1 MKKSSFS
8 KRTPP
13 PPKQISKQTPP
24 KQTPK
29 QSSSTLQDS
38 MISGFGIGIGN
49 SIAHN
54 LMNGLFST
62 TKSPFTPSHHTDSRC
77 CVYLITELDT
87 CISLNKNCSDL
98 YAKLKLH
105 ECQYEKRD
113 F

>member
-13 PPKQISKQTPP
+13 PPKQISKQT
-24 KQTPK
+24 
-29 QSSSTLQDS
+29 SSTLQDS

-62 TKSPFTPSHHTDSRC
+62 TKSPSPPPSQTDSRC
-77 CVYLITELDT
+77 CDYLITELDT
-87 CISLNKNCSDL
+87 CLLLNKNCSDL
-98 YAKLKLH
+98 YTKLKLH
-105 ECQYEKRD
+105 ECKTI
-113 F
+113 

>member
-62 TKSPFTPSHHTDSRC
+62 TKSPSPPQSDSRC
-77 CVYLITELDT
+77 CDYLITELDT
-87 CISLNKNCSDL
+87 CLLLHKNCSDL
-98 YAKLKLH
+98 HAKLKLH
-105 ECQYEKRD
+105 QCQYEKRD
-113 F
+113 L